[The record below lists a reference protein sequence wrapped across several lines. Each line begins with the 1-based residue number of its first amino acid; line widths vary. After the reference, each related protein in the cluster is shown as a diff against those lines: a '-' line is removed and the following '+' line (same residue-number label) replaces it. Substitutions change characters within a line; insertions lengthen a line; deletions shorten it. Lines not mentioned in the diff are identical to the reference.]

1 MEQRLERTDRLGSER
16 DVGEGLTSGR
26 RISLSNFSGREKG
39 RDQQACHQ
47 SKNPHQICDLP
58 AFQIEGFAPTNIFII
73 EWRLHVENR
82 FKRCIF
88 QCALYK
94 NSRKLLRF
102 RWKRNLYEFLCLCFG
117 LGPAPRA
124 FT

>member
-1 MEQRLERTDRLGSER
+1 MEQRSERTDRLGSER
-16 DVGEGLTSGR
+16 DVGEGFTSGR

-39 RDQQACHQ
+39 WDQQACHQ

-58 AFQIEGFAPTNIFII
+58 AFQNGGFALTNIFIT

-88 QCALYK
+88 QCALNK
-94 NSRKLLRF
+94 DS
-102 RWKRNLYEFLCLCFG
+102 
-117 LGPAPRA
+117 
-124 FT
+124 